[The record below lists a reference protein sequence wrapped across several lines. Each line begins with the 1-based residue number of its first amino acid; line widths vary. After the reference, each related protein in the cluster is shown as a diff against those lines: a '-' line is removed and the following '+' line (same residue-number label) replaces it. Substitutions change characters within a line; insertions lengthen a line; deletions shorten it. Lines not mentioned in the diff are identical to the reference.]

1 MLLHALD
8 ATTNGATE
16 LYIHS
21 PDTNVLV
28 LSLRCYPELYVKTSF
43 VTGMG
48 DNHRAIDLGPIASA
62 LSSAKLAALLAFH
75 TLRGADITESFSGKG
90 TLSCWKT
97 FMDAEEDIIT
107 ALGNLGTT
115 LQPQTRY

>member
-21 PDTNVLV
+21 PHTNVLV

-62 LSSAKLAALLAFH
+62 LSSAKLAALPAFH

-90 TLSCWKT
+90 TL
-97 FMDAEEDIIT
+97 
-107 ALGNLGTT
+107 
-115 LQPQTRY
+115 